1 MRTVVL
7 RVVALALLLLL
18 ALVAVLT
25 VRTLHRLPNT
35 VVYFV
40 ASDGTRFRLEP
51 AYRRGGGSGGA
62 AARAERQVAALA
74 AGPTSSE
81 KARGLSSA
89 VPSGTRVLHAQLRG
103 TTLTIDLSAA
113 FERGGG
119 SASMMGRLDQLFYT
133 LTRPDGVDAVTLEVE
148 GRPVTVFAGEGI
160 LVPNPWRRAD
170 HPDDPVW

>member
-40 ASDGTRFRLEP
+40 AADGTRFRLEP
-51 AYRRGGGSGGA
+51 AYRRGGGGGGA
-62 AARAERQVAALA
+62 AARAERQIAALA
-74 AGPTSSE
+74 AGPTASE
-81 KARGLSSA
+81 AARGLSSA
-89 VPSGTRVLHAQLRG
+89 VPAATRVLDAHLDGA
-103 TTLTIDLSAA
+103 TLTIDLSAA
-113 FERGGG
+113 FESGGG

-133 LTRPDGVDAVTLEVE
+133 VTRPDGVGAVSLEIE
-148 GRPVTVFAGEGI
+148 GQPVTTFGGEGI
-160 LVPNPWRRAD
+160 LVDNPWRRAD
-170 HPDDPVW
+170 HPDHPVW

>member
-1 MRTVVL
+1 MVL

-18 ALVAVLT
+18 ALVAALT

-40 ASDGTRFRLEP
+40 TSDGTSFHLAP
-51 AYRRGGGSGGA
+51 AYRRGGGRGGV

-74 AGPTSSE
+74 AGPTPGE
-81 KARGLSSA
+81 AAQGMSSA
-89 VPSGTRVLHAQLRG
+89 VPADTRVLGVQLHG

-119 SASMMGRLDQLFYT
+119 SASMIGRLDQLFYT
-133 LTRPDGVDAVTLEVE
+133 LTRPDGVDAVSLQVE
-148 GRPVTVFAGEGI
+148 GRPVTTFAGEGI
-160 LVPNPWRRAD
+160 LVPNPWRRKD
-170 HPDDPVW
+170 HPRDPAW

>member
-40 ASDGTRFRLEP
+40 TSDATSFHLAP
-51 AYRRGGGSGGA
+51 VYRRGGGGGGA
-62 AARAERQVAALA
+62 VARAERQVAALA
-74 AGPTSSE
+74 AGPTPGE
-81 KARGLSSA
+81 AATGLSSA
-89 VPSGTRVLHAQLRG
+89 VPADTRVLGAQLHG

-133 LTRPDGVDAVTLEVE
+133 LTRPDGIDAVSLEVE
-148 GRPVTVFAGEGI
+148 GQPVTAFAGEGI
-160 LVPNPWRRAD
+160 LVTNPWRRAD
-170 HPDDPVW
+170 HPSDPVW